1 MRCGQCSLGGPTP
14 SATGQGAPQKTGRK
28 LHFEAL
34 PLSRKGKRT
43 ETLMARS
50 QEPARKD
57 GPGVATSAAGA
68 CLTSRG
74 LTRRGVH
81 LKGTTR
87 RPWVG
92 HGWAPS
98 CSWGPRGTSSCGG
111 RKSLDR
117 TAPRTVSPGAHHC
130 GHGARQTG
138 QGLSRAGCQ
147 GHRDPPHSGKGP
159 VVFVLAA
166 GDPFLYH
173 REARL

>member
-1 MRCGQCSLGGPTP
+1 MASAPWAGPP
-14 SATGQGAPQKTGRK
+14 RSPQVRE
-28 LHFEAL
+28 HPRRRAESCISRHS
-34 PLSRKGKRT
+34 PLSRKGRRT

-50 QEPARKD
+50 QEPAGKD

-68 CLTSRG
+68 CLTKPRG

-81 LKGTTR
+81 PKGTTR
-87 RPWVG
+87 RPRVG

-98 CSWGPRGTSSCGG
+98 CSWGPRGMSSCGG

-117 TAPRTVSPGAHHC
+117 TAPRTASPRARHC
-130 GHGARQTG
+130 GHRARQTG
-138 QGLSRAGCQ
+138 QGPSRAGPR
-147 GHRDPPHSGKGP
+147 GHHDPPHSGKGP

-166 GDPFLYH
+166 GDPLLYH